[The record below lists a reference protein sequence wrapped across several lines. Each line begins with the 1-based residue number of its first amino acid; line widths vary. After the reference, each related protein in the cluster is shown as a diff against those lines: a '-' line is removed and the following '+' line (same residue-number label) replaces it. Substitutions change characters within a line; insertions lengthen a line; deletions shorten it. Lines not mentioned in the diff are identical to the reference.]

1 MSEIGRR
8 LLIIRQQRKLSLRQ
22 VEMLT
27 TTIAETHGDKSRR
40 ISASW
45 LGRIER
51 ESHSIAHK
59 KLESL
64 EEAYGVSHEELTD
77 EAIPEDEAT
86 HLLHSHFPDIPA
98 AVLKG
103 LTGFGDPL
111 LPPES
116 WFAYFPVT
124 TLLPPLS
131 MADRNRHSPSRKR
144 SHNAKHVYGILGAS
158 DNTLVPFVQPRAIVE
173 IDSSIHK
180 IESRKVFRSVFER
193 PIYFLRSHDGYHCGW
208 CELDIERKWLTLVP
222 SAMSIVSHRKW
233 RYRQEVEVIGIVNRV
248 LTRLGFP
255 KSLSFDYVSPDE
267 HSNST

>member
-1 MSEIGRR
+1 MSEIGPR
-8 LLIIRQQRKLSLRQ
+8 LLIIRKQRKLSLRQ
-22 VEMLT
+22 VEKLT
-27 TTIAETHGDKSRR
+27 ATIANRYGDKSRS

-51 ESHSIAHK
+51 EAHSITHK

-64 EEAYGVSHEELTD
+64 EEAYRVSREELTD

-103 LTGFGDPL
+103 LAGFGDPL

-116 WFAYFPVT
+116 WLAYFPGT

-131 MADRNRHSPSRKR
+131 TADRGGYSPGQKRSRK
-144 SHNAKHVYGILGAS
+144 AEHVYGILGAS
-158 DNTLVPFVQPRAIVE
+158 DNTLVPFVQPGAIVE

-180 IESRKVFRSVFER
+180 IESGKVFRSIFER

-208 CELDIERKWLTLVP
+208 CELDTERKWLTLVP
-222 SAMSIVSHRKW
+222 SAMSIVPHRKW
-233 RYRQEVEVIGIVNRV
+233 RYRQEVDVVGIVNRV

-267 HSNST
+267 HSNTT

>member
-8 LLIIRQQRKLSLRQ
+8 LLIIRKQRKLSLRR
-22 VEMLT
+22 VEKLT
-27 TTIAETHGDKSRR
+27 ATIAERHDDKSYR

-51 ESHSIAHK
+51 ENHSIAHK

-77 EAIPEDEAT
+77 EAIPDDEAT

-103 LTGFGDPL
+103 LISFGDPL

-116 WFAYFPVT
+116 WFAYFSQT

-131 MADRNRHSPSRKR
+131 MADKSGYSPSRKR
-144 SHNAKHVYGILGAS
+144 LRNAAHVYGILGAS
-158 DNTLVPFVQPRAIVE
+158 DNTLVPFVRPGAIVE

-180 IESRKVFRSVFER
+180 IESGKVFRSIFER

-208 CELDIERKWLTLVP
+208 CELDIAREWLTLVP
-222 SAMSIVSHRKW
+222 SAMSIVPHRKW
-233 RYRQEVEVIGIVNRV
+233 RYRQEVEVVGIVNRV

-255 KSLSFDYVSPDE
+255 KSLSFEYVSPDE